1 MNLEEIKKWLEEHK
15 DQEDVKAYLGELSAV
30 SPDKVKGFLET
41 GEGKKLLQPILDKH
55 FSKSLETWKVN
66 NLEKIVDEE
75 VRKRNPQK
83 TPEQIEIENLRKEI
97 EAERKARAREALVN
111 KALKV
116 AKEKNLPDGIIDF
129 FIAEDEETTL
139 NNLGKLEETFTNAVQ
154 AAVDA
159 KFKENGRDVFK
170 GSIGDSDVDYGKQMA
185 KEFQENNKGL
195 EKAQKQYFG

>member
-55 FSKSLETWKVN
+55 FSKSLETWKAN

-139 NNLGKLEETFTNAVQ
+139 NNLGKFEETFTKAVQ

-170 GSIGDSDVDYGKQMA
+170 GSSGDNDVDYGKQMA

-195 EKAQKQYFG
+195 EEAQKQYFG